1 MTEQHTT
8 AAPLTISCTSGTNAA
23 GVSYLYGAV
32 RKALDK
38 QGVKHAGRDLMPIP
52 TPANQINPLILVVE
66 DDPMTRM
73 LSVCIE
79 EDAGFKTIAASS
91 ADAALKFLETKND
104 IRVVFTDIEMPGSM
118 NGMQLATL
126 ISQRWPAIGL
136 LLTSGT
142 LIVKAEDLPDRSA
155 FVNKPYLVQEVVANL
170 QRLSA

>member
-1 MTEQHTT
+1 
-8 AAPLTISCTSGTNAA
+8 
-23 GVSYLYGAV
+23 
-32 RKALDK
+32 
-38 QGVKHAGRDLMPIP
+38 MPVP
-52 TPANQINPLILVVE
+52 TPANNISPLILVVE

-73 LSVCIE
+73 LAVCLA
-79 EDAGFKTIAASS
+79 EDAGFKTIAASN
-91 ADAALKFLETKND
+91 ADAALKLLEIKND

-142 LIVKAEDLPDRSA
+142 LNVKAEDLPERSA

-170 QRLSA
+170 QRLAA